1 MKQNDATEVKKIIYN
16 VKELE
21 EFAKW
26 RLEQVKNKISP
37 DGENLETELRK
48 IKVKDWKNQ
57 KNGIVETKSIRMEL
71 EEQVRRWREA
81 EKK

>member
-1 MKQNDATEVKKIIYN
+1 MKQNDSNEIKKIIYN

-57 KNGIVETKSIRMEL
+57 RHGIVETKSIRMEL

>member
-1 MKQNDATEVKKIIYN
+1 MKQNDSNEVKKIIYN

-37 DGENLETELRK
+37 DGDNL
-48 IKVKDWKNQ
+48 V
-57 KNGIVETKSIRMEL
+57 S
-71 EEQVRRWREA
+71 
-81 EKK
+81 